1 MPKRHYQGKN
11 MSIIS
16 VRFIFSL
23 IYKNKI
29 MKVEKVLK
37 GSQKVKCVWHCKMHV
52 NKCKWMSLSSSIT
65 MKDKRDS
72 TSLSQLWSLFYVS
85 KTTSAL
91 IVEVVD
97 VDSDPG
103 LGKQVTLYVLVLSGV
118 QHMMYQN
125 IHVLWITSF
134 F

>member
-1 MPKRHYQGKN
+1 MQMNVP
-11 MSIIS
+11 
-16 VRFIFSL
+16 VFINNNEGQTWQHVSQP
-23 IYKNKI
+23 
-29 MKVEKVLK
+29 VVVL
-37 GSQKVKCVWHCKMHV
+37 VLC
-52 NKCKWMSLSSSIT
+52 LE
-65 MKDKRDS
+65 D
-72 TSLSQLWSLFYVS
+72 YVCYDRR
-85 KTTSAL
+85 K
-91 IVEVVD
+91 VD

>member
-1 MPKRHYQGKN
+1 MQMNVP
-11 MSIIS
+11 
-16 VRFIFSL
+16 VFINNNEGQTWQHVSQP
-23 IYKNKI
+23 
-29 MKVEKVLK
+29 VVVL
-37 GSQKVKCVWHCKMHV
+37 VLC
-52 NKCKWMSLSSSIT
+52 LE
-65 MKDKRDS
+65 DS
-72 TSLSQLWSLFYVS
+72 
-85 KTTSAL
+85 AM

>member
-1 MPKRHYQGKN
+1 
-11 MSIIS
+11 
-16 VRFIFSL
+16 
-23 IYKNKI
+23 
-29 MKVEKVLK
+29 
-37 GSQKVKCVWHCKMHV
+37 
-52 NKCKWMSLSSSIT
+52 

-85 KTTSAL
+85 KTKSAM

-125 IHVLWITSF
+125 IHVL
-134 F
+134 

>member
-1 MPKRHYQGKN
+1 
-11 MSIIS
+11 
-16 VRFIFSL
+16 
-23 IYKNKI
+23 
-29 MKVEKVLK
+29 
-37 GSQKVKCVWHCKMHV
+37 
-52 NKCKWMSLSSSIT
+52 MSLSSSIT
-65 MKDKRDS
+65 MKDK
-72 TSLSQLWSLFYVS
+72 WSLFYVS

-125 IHVLWITSF
+125 IHVL
-134 F
+134 

>member
-1 MPKRHYQGKN
+1 
-11 MSIIS
+11 
-16 VRFIFSL
+16 
-23 IYKNKI
+23 
-29 MKVEKVLK
+29 
-37 GSQKVKCVWHCKMHV
+37 
-52 NKCKWMSLSSSIT
+52 MSLSSSIT

-85 KTTSAL
+85 KTTSAM

-103 LGKQVTLYVLVLSGV
+103 LGKQVTLLVYVLVLSGV

-125 IHVLWITSF
+125 IHVL
-134 F
+134 

>member
-1 MPKRHYQGKN
+1 
-11 MSIIS
+11 
-16 VRFIFSL
+16 
-23 IYKNKI
+23 
-29 MKVEKVLK
+29 
-37 GSQKVKCVWHCKMHV
+37 
-52 NKCKWMSLSSSIT
+52 MSLSSSIT

-85 KTTSAL
+85 KTTSAM

-118 QHMMYQN
+118 QYMMYQN
-125 IHVLWITSF
+125 IHVL
-134 F
+134 

>member
-1 MPKRHYQGKN
+1 
-11 MSIIS
+11 
-16 VRFIFSL
+16 
-23 IYKNKI
+23 
-29 MKVEKVLK
+29 
-37 GSQKVKCVWHCKMHV
+37 
-52 NKCKWMSLSSSIT
+52 

-103 LGKQVTLYVLVLSGV
+103 LGKQVTLYGSPAHDVSKHSRFMNYVILL
-118 QHMMYQN
+118 N
-125 IHVLWITSF
+125 IV
-134 F
+134 